1 MSDTCKKTQRNI
13 GPSGRDDWH
22 RVPSRRS
29 APMLHT
35 PKGCATIKKFF
46 KIFVLISYLI
56 LNILS
61 EPVLKVHYQKL
72 HKFLKH
78 SEYFRKVSY
87 FEILTFRN
95 TDFYEEHNKT
105 GVQK

>member
-1 MSDTCKKTQRNI
+1 MFRTPKGCETII

-29 APMLHT
+29 APMLRT

-61 EPVLKVHYQKL
+61 EPVLKVHHQKL
-72 HKFLKH
+72 YKFLKH
-78 SEYFRKVSY
+78 SEYFRKVSH